1 MIQKLLSFSLFLL
14 LSSGA
19 FAQNASLVGSVKD
32 ADNNVALTDAS
43 VVLSGTGKLT
53 ATVADGAY
61 RIENVPAGTY
71 TLVVSSNGYLPQDLR
86 VVVPAS
92 GEIRT
97 DVLLRKDQN
106 STSTPTVTEI
116 PTITLE
122 EAEAETEGSG
132 EVANLLNAS
141 RDVYQQISGFG
152 WGTFRFRERG
162 YDSEHFPLFLNGVSI
177 NDPETGFAFYGEIG
191 GLNDVLRNRESSIGL
206 APAEFTFSEIGG
218 ATRLD
223 TRASVQRKQ
232 IRATYAKSNRT
243 YTDRVMLTMNTGL
256 MPGGWAVSASASRRW
271 GKEGYYDG
279 TFF

>member
-1 MIQKLLSFSLFLL
+1 MYLFGKSLKIIRMMRWKLPPFHSLRFGCSIRKYKICRKIIYSRLGTRNRRSTFDGFFKLSLIQVALQVACFATGLATFLHQELTCSYTHHSITPNWMIQKLLSFSLFLL

-53 ATVADGAY
+53 ATIAGGEY

-122 EAEAETEGSG
+122 EAEAESEGSG

-162 YDSEHFPLFLNGVSI
+162 YDSEHFPLFLCS
-177 NDPETGFAFYGEIG
+177 
-191 GLNDVLRNRESSIGL
+191 
-206 APAEFTFSEIGG
+206 FTIFE
-218 ATRLD
+218 
-223 TRASVQRKQ
+223 
-232 IRATYAKSNRT
+232 
-243 YTDRVMLTMNTGL
+243 
-256 MPGGWAVSASASRRW
+256 
-271 GKEGYYDG
+271 GK
-279 TFF
+279 